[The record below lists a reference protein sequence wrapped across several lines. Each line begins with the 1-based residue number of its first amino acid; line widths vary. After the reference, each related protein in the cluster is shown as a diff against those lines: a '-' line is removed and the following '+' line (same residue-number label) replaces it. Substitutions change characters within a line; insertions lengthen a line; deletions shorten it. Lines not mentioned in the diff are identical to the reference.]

1 MFRANPLTRGQQKKI
16 KLLRNEA
23 EDKEISAQDSIP
35 YRKMYPDG
43 ICRVTENRY
52 SRCIRFEDTNYQ
64 LLQPDAKT
72 GVFDNWCSFLN
83 YFDSSVL
90 FELTFLVRPASRE
103 KIAQR
108 IEIPATG
115 DDHEYIREEFET
127 ILRTLTPV
135 LQIGKHFHTIDR
147 TLHIYLVRRGQSEY
161 SLARYPASSDPK

>member
-1 MFRANPLTRGQQKKI
+1 MFRAKPLTRGQQKKI

-52 SRCIRFEDTNYQ
+52 TRCIRFEDTNYQ

-83 YFDSSVL
+83 YFDSSVS
-90 FELTFLVRPASRE
+90 FELTF
-103 KIAQR
+103 
-108 IEIPATG
+108 
-115 DDHEYIREEFET
+115 
-127 ILRTLTPV
+127 
-135 LQIGKHFHTIDR
+135 
-147 TLHIYLVRRGQSEY
+147 
-161 SLARYPASSDPK
+161 